1 MRTIIGAVAGVLIA
15 SSVAAQAP
23 LGATDITAAE
33 VQAFFKESP
42 RDRNTDRPIRV
53 VDVGGYR
60 VAVFGVFRPKEAA
73 VTSTVHQTKVTE
85 VYYMLDGAGTLV
97 TGGTQRGPTMPR
109 TSTLGAWTDIGSAGI
124 DGGVSRRVSKGDVVI
139 IPGGVPHSWSS
150 LEGDIT
156 YLIIR
161 ADPNGQLPLK

>member
-1 MRTIIGAVAGVLIA
+1 MRIIIGSLAALLMA

-23 LGATDITAAE
+23 RGATDITAAA
-33 VQAFFKESP
+33 VQAFLKQSP
-42 RDRNTDRPIRV
+42 RDRNSDRPIRV

-60 VAVFGVFRPKEAA
+60 TAVFGVFRPRDAA

-97 TGGTQRGPTMPR
+97 TGGTQRPPATPR
-109 TSTLGAWTDIGSAGI
+109 ASTLGAWTDVGSSGI
-124 DGGVSRRVSKGDVVI
+124 EGGVARRVAKGDVVI
-139 IPGGVPHSWSS
+139 IPGGVPHSWRS

-161 ADPNGQLPLK
+161 ADPDNQIPLK

>member
-1 MRTIIGAVAGVLIA
+1 MRVMIGFFAGLLLAA
-15 SSVAAQAP
+15 SAAAQAP

-33 VQAFFKESP
+33 VQAFLKESP

-60 VAVFGVFRPKEAA
+60 TAVFGVFRPKDAP
-73 VTSTVHQTKVTE
+73 VTSTVHQTKATE
-85 VYYMLDGAGTLV
+85 VYYVLEGAGTLV
-97 TGGTQRGPTMPR
+97 TGGTQSQPVTPR
-109 TSTLGAWTDIGSAGI
+109 NSTLGAWTDLGSPGI
-124 DGGVSRRVSKGDVVI
+124 DGGTARRIGKGDIVI
-139 IPGGVPHSWSS
+139 IPGGVPHSWRS

-161 ADPNGQLPLK
+161 ADPNNQITLK

>member
-1 MRTIIGAVAGVLIA
+1 MRTIIGVIAGLLIA

-33 VQAFFKESP
+33 VQAFLKASP

-60 VAVFGVFRPKEAA
+60 IGVFGVFRPREAVVA
-73 VTSTVHQTKVTE
+73 STVHQTKVTE
-85 VYYMLDGAGTLV
+85 VYYILEGAGTLV
-97 TGGTQRGPTMPR
+97 TGGEQRTTVKPR
-109 TSTLGAWTDIGSAGI
+109 ESTLGEWTDLVSSGT
-124 DGGVSRRVSKGDVVI
+124 DGGVARRASKGDVII

-161 ADPNGQLPLK
+161 ADPNNQVPLK